1 MIFFFIIIIY
11 GVKRKE
17 KKKTESTLC
26 VWIGYSEVFTQ
37 YRLLV
42 HWMMLALLQFLPN
55 YRFQM
60 LKEPSGK
67 TECSVILFYMN
78 RSCRGDG
85 PDFSLTQLWGRCYLT
100 YGAVILLMYF
110 FLLSVEGGGRD
121 WQMIN
126 IWCFA
131 VSQPNFWLL
140 KSPFIYYHWKD
151 CVCLCVCVCV
161 CVRERENQYFHSS
174 NLF

>member
-1 MIFFFIIIIY
+1 MEL
-11 GVKRKE
+11 KE
-17 KKKTESTLC
+17 RKKKTEWILC

-37 YRLLV
+37 CRLLV

-55 YRFQM
+55 YRFHM

-67 TECSVILFYMN
+67 TVCSVILFPMN

-85 PDFSLTQLWGRCYLT
+85 PDSSLTQLWGRCYLT
-100 YGAVILLMYF
+100 YGEVILLMCF

-131 VSQPNFWLL
+131 VSQPNLWLL
-140 KSPFIYYHWKD
+140 KSPFIYYPYKD
-151 CVCLCVCVCV
+151 CVYVCVCE
-161 CVRERENQYFHSS
+161 RERERERVSI
-174 NLF
+174 LPEK

>member
-1 MIFFFIIIIY
+1 
-11 GVKRKE
+11 
-17 KKKTESTLC
+17 
-26 VWIGYSEVFTQ
+26 
-37 YRLLV
+37 
-42 HWMMLALLQFLPN
+42 MLALLQFLPN

-60 LKEPSGK
+60 LEEPSGK
-67 TECSVILFYMN
+67 TVCSVVSFHMN

-85 PDFSLTQLWGRCYLT
+85 PDSSLTQLWGRCYLT
-100 YGAVILLMYF
+100 YGEVIFLMYF

-140 KSPFIYYHWKD
+140 KSPFIYHHCKR
-151 CVCLCVCVCV
+151 LCVCVCEK
-161 CVRERENQYFHSS
+161 EREYQYFQSS